1 MYMHSN
7 PSSNEEKG
15 FPYPSLVTT
24 IGSDRSQRLIA
35 LRRFAI
41 AITVLNV
48 LGHFYLGFEQSWAQP
63 LVALITAYS
72 LEILLEVLDAR
83 ITGRTPGFSGRL
95 SRKIDFLLSA
105 HISALAVA
113 MLLYANDRLWVIA
126 FATAVAIGSK
136 SIFRVSSRQGS
147 RHFFNPSNLGLTA
160 TLLLFPWVGIVPPY
174 HFTENLEG
182 AADWLL
188 PAVIVGTGSFLNAR
202 LTKRIPLI
210 AGWLIGF
217 LIQAAFRSLEDGSWR
232 ADTSLSA
239 GVTPMTGTAFVLFT
253 FYMITDPATTPSKPM
268 RQIVFGASVAV
279 TYCVLMI
286 LHTVFT
292 LFFALTIV
300 CAMRGLGLC
309 SLEAYRY
316 YALSRAG
323 RKRRSEETLIEVE
336 SS

>member
-1 MYMHSN
+1 MNMHSN
-7 PSSNEEKG
+7 LASNDVGAFSFSSS
-15 FPYPSLVTT
+15 PVA
-24 IGSDRSQRLIA
+24 IGSDRSQRLTA

-41 AITVLNV
+41 AITVLNI

-63 LVALITAYS
+63 LIALITAYS
-72 LEILLEVLDAR
+72 LEILLEVVDAR
-83 ITGRTPGFSGRL
+83 LTKRSPRFSGDL
-95 SRKIDFLLSA
+95 STKIDFLLSA

-136 SIFRVSSRQGS
+136 SIFRVPSSHGS
-147 RHFFNPSNLGLTA
+147 RHFFNPSNLGLSA
-160 TLLLFPWVGIVPPY
+160 TLLLFPWVGVVPPY

-182 AADWLL
+182 VADWLL
-188 PAVIVGTGSFLNAR
+188 PIFIVGTGSFLNAK

-217 LIQAAFRSLEDGSWR
+217 VIQIACRTLESGSWR
-232 ADTSLSA
+232 ADTTFFA
-239 GVTPMTGTAFVLFT
+239 GITPMTGTAFVLFT
-253 FYMITDPATTPSKPM
+253 FYMITDPATTPSKPL
-268 RQIVFGASVAV
+268 RQIAFGASVALA
-279 TYCVLMI
+279 YSVLMI

-300 CAMRGLGLC
+300 CAFRGLGLC
-309 SLEAYRY
+309 CFELYRANAFNRALIKRSSGEA
-316 YALSRAG
+316 
-323 RKRRSEETLIEVE
+323 LIEMK